1 MRFSQFLPLFVLL
14 FATTTPAFAQH
25 RILAQAP
32 GKLLVIEKDGSV
44 SWEMPWTST
53 HDLHRVDDDHIMAI
67 RGPGEVCIINMKDK
81 KVTWSYRAGKM
92 NGNEGKRVEV
102 HAVQPLDGGNVMI
115 AESGPARMIEVDKDG
130 KIVKK
135 IDFVID
141 KPNAHSDTRLARKTA
156 ADTYLVAHENDGKV
170 REYDEQGSIIW
181 EYEVP
186 MFDKEPKGGHGPE
199 AFGNQLFTAVRLKN
213 GNTLIGGGNG
223 HCILEVNHDKEIVWE
238 VHQKDLPGIVLAW
251 VTTVDVL
258 DNGHY
263 LIGNCHAGEG
273 QPVLIELDPK
283 TKKVVWQLDAYKT
296 VGNDCSNTLVLE

>member
-1 MRFSQFLPLFVLL
+1 MPRLL
-14 FATTTPAFAQH
+14 AALLLVICSVPATVHAQH

-32 GKLLVIEKDGSV
+32 SKLLVIEKDGTV

-102 HAVQPLDGGNVMI
+102 HAVQPLEGGNVMI
-115 AESGPARMIEVDKDG
+115 AESGSARIIEVDKNG

-135 IDFVID
+135 IDLIID

-156 ADTYLVAHENDGKV
+156 AGTYLVAHENDGKV

-181 EYEVP
+181 EYAVP
-186 MFDKEPKGGHGPE
+186 MFDQSAKGGHGPE

-223 HCILEVNHDKEIVWE
+223 HSILEVNHDKEIVWE

-251 VTTVDVL
+251 VTTVNVL